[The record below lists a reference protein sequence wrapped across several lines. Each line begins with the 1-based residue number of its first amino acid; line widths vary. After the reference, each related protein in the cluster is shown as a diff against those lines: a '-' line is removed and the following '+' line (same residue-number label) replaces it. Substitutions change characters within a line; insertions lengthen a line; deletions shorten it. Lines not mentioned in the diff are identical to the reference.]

1 MAGALKESWWAT
13 ATLGRRRQRLR
24 KGDRRLTYDAS
35 IPPWYLPSRN
45 ESSAPYNSFYQKAQN
60 SSTNIRPKQDT
71 TPMSFNT
78 VNGQSVVH
86 PPGTPLTIER
96 EQALASQS
104 SDELQRNQSSCTVQ
118 LHSQEILQEIEPWC
132 CKENRW
138 WLPGLGPG
146 AGTPG
151 R

>member
-1 MAGALKESWWAT
+1 MAGALKESWWDNSHSGTQT
-13 ATLGRRRQRLR
+13 AAPQKGGQTLDIWRINPSMIFTLKKWKFSYIQQF
-24 KGDRRLTYDAS
+24 
-35 IPPWYLPSRN
+35 LP
-45 ESSAPYNSFYQKAQN
+45 EAQN
-60 SSTNIRPKQDT
+60 SSTNIRPKRDT

-86 PPGTPLTIER
+86 PPGTQFKIER

-104 SDELQRNQSSCTVQ
+104 LDELQRNQSSCTVQ
-118 LHSQEILQEIEPWC
+118 LHSQEILRETEPWRR
-132 CKENRW
+132 KENRW